1 MGRRGGHP
9 RSESIDEDWE
19 AHELSHPLLSTLCVD
34 LGYQWA
40 AWPKEYGGGGMNA
53 IMSALCLEEISRADV
68 GLATAAS
75 CSVWAMSPIMPPR
88 ENRPLMELFTPEF
101 LSDER
106 WYVGS
111 AAITDGRGGSDVENL
126 DGTHGRH
133 IATTAKRSGDEW
145 VVNGHKL
152 WPTNSG
158 GLADVFSVFCTT
170 DPEGGDEA
178 FAIIYVPSDTPG
190 VTQGGPYRKAGMSGE
205 SNSDVWFDDVRV
217 PVEYRAHGPYE
228 DALAARAFICSGNVG
243 TGAQCIGVMRGVYE
257 LVRDW
262 CDTRVVGGK
271 VLKEHT
277 ITAGVLADIVVSIET
292 SRAETYL
299 KARMLDQPEVYGS
312 RDNPEMLARTRVTKP
327 YVSDQLT
334 SVVNKAM
341 DLMGAYGY
349 AREGDLEKYWRDS
362 KILSLRMGGRA
373 LPQLDIA
380 RWLFD
385 AQTY

>member
-1 MGRRGGHP
+1 
-9 RSESIDEDWE
+9 
-19 AHELSHPLLSTLCVD
+19 
-34 LGYQWA
+34 
-40 AWPKEYGGGGMNA
+40 
-53 IMSALCLEEISRADV
+53 
-68 GLATAAS
+68 
-75 CSVWAMSPIMPPR
+75 
-88 ENRPLMELFTPEF
+88 
-101 LSDER
+101 
-106 WYVGS
+106 
-111 AAITDGRGGSDVENL
+111 
-126 DGTHGRH
+126 
-133 IATTAKRSGDEW
+133 
-145 VVNGHKL
+145 
-152 WPTNSG
+152 
-158 GLADVFSVFCTT
+158 
-170 DPEGGDEA
+170 
-178 FAIIYVPSDTPG
+178 
-190 VTQGGPYRKAGMSGE
+190 
-205 SNSDVWFDDVRV
+205 
-217 PVEYRAHGPYE
+217 VEYRAHGPHE

-243 TGAQCIGVMRGVYE
+243 TAAQCIGVMRGVYE

-341 DLMGAYGY
+341 DLMG
-349 AREGDLEKYWRDS
+349 
-362 KILSLRMGGRA
+362 GRA

-380 RWLFD
+380 RWFFD

>member
-1 MGRRGGHP
+1 MVARGGARHPHVHQEMGRRGGHP
-9 RSESIDEDWE
+9 RSEGMDEDWG

-53 IMSALCLEEISRADV
+53 MMSSLCLEEISRADL

-133 IATTAKRSGDEW
+133 IATTAKRS
-145 VVNGHKL
+145 
-152 WPTNSG
+152 
-158 GLADVFSVFCTT
+158 
-170 DPEGGDEA
+170 GDEA

-277 ITAGVLADIVVSIET
+277 ITAGVLADIVV
-292 SRAETYL
+292 
-299 KARMLDQPEVYGS
+299 
-312 RDNPEMLARTRVTKP
+312 
-327 YVSDQLT
+327 
-334 SVVNKAM
+334 
-341 DLMGAYGY
+341 
-349 AREGDLEKYWRDS
+349 
-362 KILSLRMGGRA
+362 
-373 LPQLDIA
+373 
-380 RWLFD
+380 
-385 AQTY
+385 